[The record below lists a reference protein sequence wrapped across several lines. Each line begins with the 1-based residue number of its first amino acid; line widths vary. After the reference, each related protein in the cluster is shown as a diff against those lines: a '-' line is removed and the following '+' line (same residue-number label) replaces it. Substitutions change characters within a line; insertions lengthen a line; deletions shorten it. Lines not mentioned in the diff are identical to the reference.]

1 MIIMD
6 DKKYWTEY
14 YAKNATPTNAS
25 TFAEFVLPKLE
36 ENKCLIELGCGNGR
50 DSIYFAQNKLN
61 VIAVD
66 QVQEEVDY
74 LNENHKEDNITFVGD
89 DFTNLANTDNELIKN
104 GNFDYVYSRFTFHS
118 INEVKEDRTL
128 DWIRDSLLN
137 GGYFLLE
144 ARSMKDP
151 MFKQGNA
158 LSENENFTDHYRRYM
173 DLDKIVEKLESREFE
188 IIFKI
193 EDNDLAV
200 YKDDN
205 PYVIRI
211 IAKKL

>member
-1 MIIMD
+1 MD
-6 DKKYWTEY
+6 DKEYWTEY

-74 LNENHKEDNITFVGD
+74 LNANHKEDNITFVGD
-89 DFTNLANTDNELIKN
+89 DFTNLANTDNELIKS

-128 DWIRDSLLN
+128 DWIQDSLLD

-144 ARSMKDP
+144 ARSINDP

-158 LSENENFTDHYRRYM
+158 LSETENFTDHYRRYM
-173 DLDKIVEKLESREFE
+173 DLDKIVDKLESRNFE